1 MVHRLVVPA
10 FPELGASL
18 EGNVVAGINCG
29 ADTSSLAMWAME
41 IGVPGRW
48 ALTSAC

>member
-1 MVHRLVVPA
+1 MVHHRVVPA
-10 FPELGASL
+10 FPKLGASL
-18 EGNVVAGINCG
+18 EGNVAAGISSG
-29 ADTSSLAMWAME
+29 ADISSLAMWVTE